1 MHDLKKKS
9 TVLPLLDFL
18 ENAINIE
25 YTFRQVATESDFNYY
40 IDHLQQPS
48 YNAYDLIYL
57 CFHGQKKC
65 ICFADKT
72 DLALMAFAEKDENLG
87 IFEGRNVHFGSCST
101 LKMREED
108 IKMFKQL
115 TKARMITGY
124 TKDVDLTSSF
134 IFETW
139 LMDAINRN
147 RRICH
152 KTRNDLAEKR
162 CHTLQSYLDSRHI
175 RFKDKYIKSVFVKH
189 FLLTSLL
196 TFIVGVCSAQTEH
209 MKFKGVPMEG
219 TLQTF
224 TSKLKA
230 KGFML

>member
-1 MHDLKKKS
+1 MNKIFCLETEWDQSMHDLKKKS

-48 YNAYDLIYL
+48 YKAYDLIYL

-72 DLALMAFAEKDENLG
+72 DLALMAFAEKEENLG

-147 RRICH
+147 EGYAAKRI
-152 KTRNDLAEKR
+152 NDLQRKR

-175 RFKDKYIKSVFVKH
+175 KFKDKYIKLSIYETFSVNFITDIYCRC
-189 FLLTSLL
+189 LLCTNRAHE
-196 TFIVGVCSAQTEH
+196 I
-209 MKFKGVPMEG
+209 
-219 TLQTF
+219 
-224 TSKLKA
+224 
-230 KGFML
+230 